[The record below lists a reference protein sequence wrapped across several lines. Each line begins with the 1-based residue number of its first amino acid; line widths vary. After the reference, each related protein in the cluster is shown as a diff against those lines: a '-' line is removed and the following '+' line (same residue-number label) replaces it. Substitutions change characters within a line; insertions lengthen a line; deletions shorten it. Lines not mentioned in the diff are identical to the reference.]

1 MKKGTRAGG
10 RVRKAARFGL
20 LPAVVYF
27 AVFCLLTYPL
37 ITQFATHF
45 FADDGDGFTN
55 VWNVWWIHQ
64 AVTALHQNPWATG
77 LLHYP
82 AGTSLLGHTLNPFN
96 GFLALPLLNVF
107 SLVQAFNICVVFSFV
122 VGGLTAFGLAWR
134 LSRSY
139 LGSLCAGFVFSF
151 CNYHFAHAQGH
162 MQLVS
167 LEWIPLFVLA
177 WYILMTRPSLWA
189 GIGSGLALFLVLLCD
204 YYYFLY
210 CVMIAAAI
218 YFWKALRE
226 KKPLFIFRRGYPAPI
241 LGFLATTA
249 LTCGPLIR
257 GLLLLNRRDPLFGA
271 HPTSWFSLDLPS
283 ILIPGGHWRFAPWT
297 KFYWSRLPGNMHES
311 SVPLGLALLVFL
323 VWIWIR
329 RKSVHLESL
338 RLWYALI
345 GLFTVLAMGPSL
357 QFWGRVFPGIKLPYA
372 LLEILFPPL
381 KLGGV
386 PVRMMIVPVLAAS
399 VILAAGFEGLFAG
412 RPLKKIAASALV
424 GLLIFEFIPSPMP
437 ATPARTAPYA
447 LALKALPGPGGL
459 IDLAASPS
467 WAMYNQTIHGKPLAF
482 GYIAR
487 IPSSVERQNAR
498 ILGSLQAGDWSGLKK
513 GFGFRYVAVSGPLP
527 GPDRGALDVVFS
539 DGATRIYEIR

>member
-1 MKKGTRAGG
+1 MNKGTQG
-10 RVRKAARFGL
+10 RGAAEKAVRFGL
-20 LPAVVYF
+20 LPAIVYF
-27 AVFCLLTYPL
+27 AAFCLLTYPL
-37 ITQFATHF
+37 IAKFSTHF
-45 FADDGDGFTN
+45 FTDEGDGLTN
-55 VWNVWWIHQ
+55 VWNVWWINQ
-64 AVTALHQNPWATG
+64 AVTVLHQNPWETG

-82 AGTSLLGHTLNPFN
+82 GGTSLLGHTLNPFN
-96 GFLALPLLNVF
+96 GFLAVPLLKVF

-122 VGGLTAFGLAWR
+122 MGGLTAFGLAWR

-139 LGSLCAGFVFSF
+139 RGSLFAGFIFSF
-151 CNYHFAHAQGH
+151 CNYHFTHAQGH

-177 WYILMTRPSLWA
+177 WYILMTRPCLRA

-218 YFWKALRE
+218 YVWKALRE
-226 KKPLFIFRRGYPAPI
+226 KNPLFIFRREFPAPI
-241 LGFLATTA
+241 LGFLATA
-249 LTCGPLIR
+249 VLTSGPLIR
-257 GLLLLNRRDPLFGA
+257 ALLLLNRRDPLFGA

-283 ILIPGGHWRFAPWT
+283 ILIPGGHWRFASWT
-297 KFYWSRLPGNMHES
+297 KFYWSRLPGNIHES
-311 SVPLGLALLVFL
+311 SVYLGLALLVFL
-323 VWIWIR
+323 AWIWIR

-345 GLFTVLAMGPSL
+345 GLFTVLAMGPNL
-357 QFWGRVFPGIKLPYA
+357 QWWGKAFPGIKLPYA

-399 VILAAGFEGLFAG
+399 VILAAGFEDLFSG
-412 RPLKKIAASALV
+412 STVRKTAAVALA
-424 GLLIFEFIPSPMP
+424 GLLVFEFIPSPMP
-437 ATPARTAPYA
+437 ATPVRTAPYA
-447 LALKALPGPGGL
+447 RALKALPGPGGV
-459 IDLAASPS
+459 IDLAVSPS
-467 WAMYNQTIHGKPLAF
+467 WAMYNQTIHGKPLAL

-487 IPSSVERQNAR
+487 IPASIEKQNAQ
-498 ILGSLQAGDWSGLKK
+498 ILKNLRAGNWPGLKK
-513 GFGFRYVAVSGPLP
+513 GFGFRYIAVSGPLP